1 MKKFIAL
8 AMVCAMVLA
17 LVGCGKSA
25 AVKETERLINDIGT
39 VTVDSDQAVEA
50 AEAAYEA
57 LSQEDRNQIGNY
69 DVLTAARE
77 ALDAAK
83 LEALR
88 QSLMGTW
95 QVELDVKD
103 ALIAEIDAQFAG
115 LETSFGDYLEQFDL
129 VMRMELKADGTYHMV
144 PDTTK
149 METSLQ
155 SFRDAMI
162 PFIRGYLQYYIAEAL
177 TQSGIE
183 GDFST
188 LEGLE
193 KAIGMDLDSAIEQS
207 LNMSLTDYVDSL
219 MEDMDVEGLF
229 SEAKQEGRFKVEP
242 GKLYLS
248 DSLDKE
254 PDESQSNAFTLDGDK
269 LTLKLDEQNELYG
282 MTELIF
288 TRVS

>member
-162 PFIRGYLQYYIAEAL
+162 PFIRGYLQYYI
-177 TQSGIE
+177 
-183 GDFST
+183 
-188 LEGLE
+188 
-193 KAIGMDLDSAIEQS
+193 
-207 LNMSLTDYVDSL
+207 
-219 MEDMDVEGLF
+219 
-229 SEAKQEGRFKVEP
+229 
-242 GKLYLS
+242 
-248 DSLDKE
+248 
-254 PDESQSNAFTLDGDK
+254 
-269 LTLKLDEQNELYG
+269 
-282 MTELIF
+282 
-288 TRVS
+288 